1 MDFTKRIN
9 QERLARTFIQLCE
22 TDSPSGEEGQMATL
36 VTQLLC
42 GLGAAPP
49 FEDASAQETE
59 SDCGNLIFRFP
70 GEQSKEALFFSC
82 HLDTVEPG
90 RGIKVV
96 RQGDRFTSSGDTILG
111 SDDKSGIAA
120 LLEAFQVIQEHKLS
134 HAPLEFVLTTREETG
149 LRGAKALNPEHV
161 QAKMGYALDSSGF
174 GRVIVSAPAYKRL
187 QITVKGV
194 AAHAG
199 LQPEQGVN
207 AIVLAAKALAAVP
220 CGRIDHET
228 TVNFGWIQGGAA
240 ANIVPEQVLI
250 EGEVRSHSIEKL
262 ERLTHDIEAVFRQ
275 VIAAWQD
282 PLGKAQGVPELTFQ
296 ATLEFPAMKLRPDD
310 AVIQRI
316 LAAGKR
322 INLELRC
329 EDAGGGSDAN
339 IFNGKGLATAIVA
352 TGMTNVHS
360 TAEEVSLADMTKLTE
375 LILALMQS

>member
-134 HAPLEFVLTTREETG
+134 HAPLEFVFTTREETG

-228 TVNFGWIQGGAA
+228 TVNSGWIQGGAA

-262 ERLTHDIEAVFRQ
+262 EV
-275 VIAAWQD
+275 
-282 PLGKAQGVPELTFQ
+282 
-296 ATLEFPAMKLRPDD
+296 KLCPH
-310 AVIQRI
+310 Q
-316 LAAGKR
+316 
-322 INLELRC
+322 
-329 EDAGGGSDAN
+329 
-339 IFNGKGLATAIVA
+339 
-352 TGMTNVHS
+352 
-360 TAEEVSLADMTKLTE
+360 
-375 LILALMQS
+375 